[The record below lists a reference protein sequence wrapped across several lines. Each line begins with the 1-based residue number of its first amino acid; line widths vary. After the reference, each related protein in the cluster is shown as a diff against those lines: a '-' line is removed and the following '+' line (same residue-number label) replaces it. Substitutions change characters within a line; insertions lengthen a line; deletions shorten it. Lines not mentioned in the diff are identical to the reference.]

1 MNILKKLLTHNRPY
15 TKRKKTTAI
24 AVHWVG
30 NAGTSAINNRNYFQ
44 TTDREVS
51 SNYIVGLQGEIICC
65 IPDDEVSWCTNR
77 ANAYTVSIE
86 TCHPDWTGKFSDS
99 TYKSL
104 VELTAHLC
112 KKYGLHPQRGGVI
125 RHYDVT
131 GKVCPKWFVP
141 SSKGGSDTADEQHWK
156 KFLSDVAAKMGGSGT
171 ASNAAASK
179 PSLRYDWKKGQAVR
193 LYKAKTQLFAN
204 DTATTPAA
212 TLPAGVYYIYDG
224 KQCKLGRFRITTR
237 KEYCGKKPAGKY
249 VTGYVSVDNFQE
261 VK

>member
-1 MNILKKLLTHNRPY
+1 MNILQKLLTHNRPY

-77 ANAYTVSIE
+77 ANSYTVSIE

-99 TYKSL
+99 TYRSL

-112 KKYGLHPQRGGVI
+112 KKYGLHPQKGGAI
-125 RHYDVT
+125 RH
-131 GKVCPKWFVP
+131 
-141 SSKGGSDTADEQHWK
+141 
-156 KFLSDVAAKMGGSGT
+156 
-171 ASNAAASK
+171 
-179 PSLRYDWKKGQAVR
+179 
-193 LYKAKTQLFAN
+193 
-204 DTATTPAA
+204 
-212 TLPAGVYYIYDG
+212 
-224 KQCKLGRFRITTR
+224 
-237 KEYCGKKPAGKY
+237 
-249 VTGYVSVDNFQE
+249 
-261 VK
+261 

>member
-1 MNILKKLLTHNRPY
+1 MNILQKLLTHNRPY

-44 TTDREVS
+44 TTAREVS

-65 IPDDEVSWCTNR
+65 IPDNEVSWCTNR
-77 ANAYTVSIE
+77 ANSYTVSIE

-99 TYKSL
+99 TYRSL

-112 KKYGLHPQRGGVI
+112 KKYGLHPKKGGVI

-237 KEYCGKKPAGKY
+237 KEYCGKKPSGKY